1 MEKAAIYHRPESEMA
16 YLAGKNQFRIRLR
29 TKHSDVH
36 QVEIIYGKLDQI
48 RKQKLGQ
55 APDDTEVI
63 HPNVEAM
70 KCILKTDLYDYWE
83 VTIPVKVRERTQYLF
98 HLIGDHDGEL
108 LYDAVNV
115 RVYMADFL
123 EKSTPFNTPY
133 YQNMFLTQSSP
144 EWMKHTVWYQ
154 VMIDRFADGNENNEP
169 LEKARWDLDKST
181 VDNFYGG
188 DLRGIIDHLDY
199 LDELGI
205 NGIKLSP
212 IFASYSNIKNDPI
225 DLYDLS
231 YMYGS
236 KEEFRE
242 FVQKAHQRGMR
253 VMVQLP
259 LDRMSDMSLQW
270 QDVQRDGAQ
279 SRFASW
285 FKIRQFPV
293 QAPAENEA
301 PDKNYLVTEQNI
313 HMLKLNLQ
321 SPAVQQYLLETARYW
336 IETFDIDGWE
346 ILNADEID
354 QTFINLVTQQMHS
367 IKADFV
373 VTGEYQYL
381 PNGDLSKGYIDS
393 ANNVPFYTIM
403 HDFFINH
410 QLNVTDMISRIN
422 DTLMK
427 NTVHINQ
434 TLINEVEN
442 FQTPRLISECNG
454 EEDLARAII
463 AFTFMQIGIPSLM
476 YGTEVGVSGKEFPE
490 NLAPMKWKDEDQSK
504 EMLQFMKKAIAMRRE
519 YADLLN
525 DGTLE
530 WGQLSNKY
538 RYFTLTREF
547 ENQKLF
553 CLFNFGYGSV
563 KVVIP
568 QNSEI
573 VLSQNLMQ
581 DENKIAQNGFVILKV

>member
-29 TKHSDVH
+29 TKHADVH
-36 QVEIIYGKLDQI
+36 QVEIIYGRLDRIKQ
-48 RKQKLGQ
+48 QKL
-55 APDDTEVI
+55 AADSEDMEI
-63 HPNVEAM
+63 IRPNVEAM
-70 KCILKTDLYDYWE
+70 QCILKTDLYDYWE
-83 VTIPVKVRERTQYLF
+83 ITIPVKVRERTQYLF

-115 RVYMADFL
+115 RLYMADFL
-123 EKSTPFNTPY
+123 EKATPFNTPY
-133 YQNMFLTQSSP
+133 YQNMFLMHSNP
-144 EWMKHTVWYQ
+144 EWTKHTVWYQ
-154 VMIDRFADGNENNEP
+154 IMLDRFADGDENNEP

-181 VDNFYGG
+181 ATNFYGG
-188 DLRGIIDHLDY
+188 DLQGVIDHLDY

-212 IFASYSNIKNDPI
+212 IFASYSNQKNDPV
-225 DLYDLS
+225 DFYDLS
-231 YMYGS
+231 YMFGS
-236 KEEFRE
+236 KELFRE
-242 FVQKAHQRGMR
+242 FVQKAHQHGMR

-270 QDVQRDGAQ
+270 QDVQRFGAQ

-285 FKIRQFPV
+285 FKVRQFPV
-293 QAPAENEA
+293 QIPSENED
-301 PDKNYLVTEQNI
+301 PDKYYLTIDGNI
-313 HMLKLNLQ
+313 HMPKLNLQ
-321 SPAVQQYLLETARYW
+321 SPTVQQYLLETARYW

-354 QTFINLVTQQMHS
+354 QTFLNLMTQQMHS

-373 VTGEYQYL
+373 VMGQYQYL
-381 PNGDLSKGYIDS
+381 PNGDLAKDYIDS
-393 ANNVPFYTIM
+393 ANNVDFYTIM
-403 HDFFINH
+403 HDFFVTH
-410 QLNVTDMISRIN
+410 QLNVTEMISRIN
-422 DTLMK
+422 DALMK
-427 NTVHINQ
+427 NTVYTNQ
-434 TLINEVEN
+434 TLINEVES
-442 FQTPRLISECNG
+442 FVTPRLISEGNG

-463 AFTFMQIGIPSLM
+463 AFTFMQVGIPSFM
-476 YGTEVGVSGKEFPE
+476 YGTEVGVTGEDVPT
-490 NLAPMKWKDEDQSK
+490 NLAPMKWKDEEQSSS
-504 EMLQFMKKAIAMRRE
+504 MLQFMKNAIAMRRE

-538 RYFTLTREF
+538 RYFTLIREYDG
-547 ENQKLF
+547 QKLF

-573 VLSQNLMQ
+573 VLSQNLME

>member
-63 HPNVEAM
+63 RLNVEAM
-70 KCILKTDLYDYWE
+70 QCILKTDLYDYWE

-181 VDNFYGG
+181 IDNFYGG

-313 HMLKLNLQ
+313 HMPKLNLQ

-393 ANNVPFYTIM
+393 ANNVLFYTIM
-403 HDFFINH
+403 HDFFISH